1 MAKNLLIVYHS
12 QSGTSFQLA
21 AAARRGAMREE
32 GVNVNWRRA
41 WDAGLSDLEACDGL
55 LLVAPENSASMT
67 GAMKDFLDR
76 TFYPAQPLQLHRP
89 YAVIIS
95 AGNDG
100 RGARAQFERILSG
113 YPMKPV
119 AEALICRGE
128 ACAEY
133 EAQCEELGQ
142 TLAAGLALGIF

>member
-1 MAKNLLIVYHS
+1 M
-12 QSGTSFQLA
+12 
-21 AAARRGAMREE
+21 
-32 GVNVNWRRA
+32 
-41 WDAGLSDLEACDGL
+41 
-55 LLVAPENSASMT
+55 
-67 GAMKDFLDR
+67 
-76 TFYPAQPLQLHRP
+76 
-89 YAVIIS
+89 IIS

-113 YPMKPV
+113 FPMKPV

-133 EAQCEELGQ
+133 EAKCEELGQ